1 MLTQPGVLML
11 ALLNSSTEKWVS
23 ICNRRLASPTTWL
36 GCRWGAWSVGLV
48 WCLAAGVASAQTSA
62 QAGVA
67 VSSQGPVRFAPA
79 PNQVVLSPSAQAL
92 GPQSAPLREAER
104 DWRRSPNDE
113 ALAVRYARAAFVLG
127 LAEGDLRWYGAAKAA
142 LLPWGTGPALSADG
156 HFMRGLVK
164 QGFHDF
170 VGGLADLDAAIALA
184 PDRAEM
190 WSWRFSLHLLQSD
203 MAAARRDCATIA
215 QRFGANEGQACEA
228 TLLYRSGH
236 AVQALPLLA
245 RLVALPDNQGES
257 AQAWLRFHQGHA
269 LWVAGQAGQAV
280 AVWRSHLGV
289 QPRSHGIRLAL
300 VELLNAM
307 GQPAEAL
314 RWADVPNP
322 TDALLVQQLLASQAL
337 NNGRATQLATTVA
350 QRLDAQALRGEGL
363 IERPQMVFLITYGH
377 DVAQGLKLAQ
387 ANWATQNEP
396 ADGVLLVQAA
406 LQLKQPQAAQP
417 VLDWAAA
424 TGYTD
429 PVLQPLLAQAK
440 QAMATAKGGN

>member
-1 MLTQPGVLML
+1 MRPLP
-11 ALLNSSTEKWVS
+11 NSNTEKWVS
-23 ICNRRLASPTTWL
+23 ICNAQGRGPGPSAHAAPLFRWL
-36 GCRWGAWSVGLV
+36 GGVKSGVLGALLCG
-48 WCLAAGVASAQTSA
+48 CF
-62 QAGVA
+62 GVA
-67 VSSQGPVRFAPA
+67 VAQSASAVSPAGPVRFAPA
-79 PNQVVLSPSAQAL
+79 PSQVVLSPSAQAL

-104 DWRRSPNDE
+104 EWRRNPQDE
-113 ALAVRYARAAFVLG
+113 AVAVRYARAAFLLG

-142 LLPWGTGPALSADG
+142 LLPWWSATKLSADG

-170 VGGLADLDAAIALA
+170 AGGLADLDAAIALS

-203 MAAARRDCATIA
+203 MAAARRDCTAMA
-215 QRFGANEGQACEA
+215 QRFGTDEGQACEA
-228 TLLYRSGH
+228 TLLYRSGQ
-236 AVQALPLLA
+236 AAQALPLFA
-245 RLVALPDNQGES
+245 RLVTLPDYQGES
-257 AQAWLRFHQGHA
+257 AQSWLRFHQGHA
-269 LWVAGQAGQAV
+269 LWVAGQAEQAA
-280 AVWRSHLGV
+280 AVWRTHLATH
-289 QPRSHGIRLAL
+289 PRSHGIRLAL
-300 VELLNAM
+300 VELLNAT
-307 GQPAEAL
+307 GQHAEAL
-314 RWADVPNP
+314 RWAEVSNP
-322 TDALLVQQLLASQAL
+322 TDALLVQQLLASEAL
-337 NNGRATQLATTVA
+337 KNGRATQLASTVA

-363 IERPQMVFLITYGH
+363 IERPQMVFLITHGH

-406 LQLKQPQAAQP
+406 LKLKQPQAAKP

-440 QAMATAKGGN
+440 QALAAAQGGN